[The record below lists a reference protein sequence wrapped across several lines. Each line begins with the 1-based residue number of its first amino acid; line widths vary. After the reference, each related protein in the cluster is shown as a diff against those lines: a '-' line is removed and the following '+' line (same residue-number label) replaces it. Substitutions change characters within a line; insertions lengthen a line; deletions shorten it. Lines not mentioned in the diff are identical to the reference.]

1 MSCSVAAGE
10 FYWFCLEKVTC
21 SAGVSGRLRWEEVGI
36 STDFYSFFGAV
47 PEVRLILGQ
56 ESGLVDH
63 GKGNK

>member
-47 PEVRLILGQ
+47 PGSATYFGAGVRFG
-56 ESGLVDH
+56 
-63 GKGNK
+63 